1 MSGISSVWYIYA
13 ANGNILILCLLFLY
27 WYYYLLSESYLMFKH
42 TISKWFPLIFL
53 LIHYEIQRRC
63 VCVCA
68 RLCVYD
74 FVDYEAN
81 LRVSLNLS
89 KDNMQDVCCVYIQNW
104 EGKTTTTTKN
114 QQHFIKGESFIYLL
128 WIVNVC
134 IALPIQIHSNR
145 IASSLLLI
153 LSSIV
158 LRSLLVHKFVHFDHN
173 FNIALSS
180 PSFFSI

>member
-104 EGKTTTTTKN
+104 EGKTTTTKPTTFH
-114 QQHFIKGESFIYLL
+114 QRWIFHLFIVDCECMHCASNSNSFKPNSFVIITDFVIDCFTLF
-128 WIVNVC
+128 
-134 IALPIQIHSNR
+134 ARTQI
-145 IASSLLLI
+145 
-153 LSSIV
+153 
-158 LRSLLVHKFVHFDHN
+158 RSFRPQF
-173 FNIALSS
+173 
-180 PSFFSI
+180 